1 MTLLAK
7 KTIGLGLLLV
17 GGLTA
22 AHGGSAGQT
31 WEIVTGLSLAAIGA
45 LLLAAKIVH
54 RNAGP
59 QRTGH

>member
-1 MTLLAK
+1 
-7 KTIGLGLLLV
+7 
-17 GGLTA
+17 LTA

-45 LLLAAKIVH
+45 LLLATKIVH
-54 RNAGP
+54 RNAGT